1 MSGRNQSLMLVVLA
15 LHIAL
20 AAHAAAVREVK
31 PRATNAPASLA
42 VSTLKALAKRNQPRR
57 AANFREAQPRRPS
70 ELMRDLRDRLG
81 QTPDR
86 LTKAN

>member
-1 MSGRNQSLMLVVLA
+1 MSGRNQPLTLVVLA

-20 AAHAAAVREVK
+20 AHHAAIREVK

-42 VSTLKALAKRNQPRR
+42 VSTLKSLAKRNQQRR
-57 AANFREAQPRRPS
+57 AINSHAAKPRHPA
-70 ELMRDLRDRLG
+70 ELMRDVRDRFG

-86 LTKAN
+86 PTKAN